1 MSRSVQKKQTT
12 STNAVEKRVD
22 STEIFKREL
31 NEIRTRLEG
40 FIERIDFIESQIGV
54 SSKSNKQIKKRDSK
68 SKEKFSSQ
76 YFNQLHN
83 IILIEGECDIGNE
96 IEMDDNSDNDDE
108 LNLSSDEYCT
118 VLLIMSNDT
127 SYGDIVYIKKNS
139 LRQLCEC
146 VLKSSIGDKIPFPDY
161 ITSNKS
167 ASKNDEGFWVLC

>member
-1 MSRSVQKKQTT
+1 
-12 STNAVEKRVD
+12 
-22 STEIFKREL
+22 
-31 NEIRTRLEG
+31 
-40 FIERIDFIESQIGV
+40 
-54 SSKSNKQIKKRDSK
+54 
-68 SKEKFSSQ
+68 
-76 YFNQLHN
+76 
-83 IILIEGECDIGNE
+83 
-96 IEMDDNSDNDDE
+96 MDDNSDNDDE

>member
-1 MSRSVQKKQTT
+1 MSRSVQKKQNT

-96 IEMDDNSDNDDE
+96 IDMDDNSDNDDE